1 MMKIVYQLKIW
12 RTEKRNKWKIEEARY
27 SKRENEEITNKNKWK
42 MKKLVIW
49 RGDEWIAK
57 KKRKKSEISSVNRP
71 QHSRANLEFMNIY

>member
-49 RGDEWIAK
+49 
-57 KKRKKSEISSVNRP
+57 KRRRKITTKFL
-71 QHSRANLEFMNIY
+71 Q